1 MKTFIQLVEESLKS
15 VQEIFPWTLEE
26 KLNNPAEDLVL
37 LDVREVNEF
46 NAFHI
51 QGSLSAPRGILET
64 CCEYGFEETIPTLA
78 NARDQQVIVICRSGN
93 RSALAAQTLQMM
105 GFKQLYSLK
114 TGIRGWNDYELPLY
128 NGEEKIVKIEVVDE
142 QLDRAI
148 PPEKLRP

>member
-142 QLDRAI
+142 QLERAI